1 MDNRPIF
8 FSPPWSLAARQALR
22 EMAEIA
28 AYESGGVEGAM
39 GAAGMPPPQQQ
50 QQQQLA
56 RDGRPMRLEK
66 RFRKKNRQKNVCG
79 QRQKGRGEGG
89 GAVPCTN
96 PTTHAPFLRPTCFSL
111 VREPLC
117 FSFRQRQHTPHCPH
131 FTRPAGFFALSNV
144 TPPPPSL
151 NKGAYTYPPKC
162 FRISLYYMWA
172 LHMHWALNIHWH
184 AQTGTGM
191 RACQYL

>member
-1 MDNRPIF
+1 MQARIEMDNRPIF

-89 GAVPCTN
+89 EPC
-96 PTTHAPFLRPTCFSL
+96 HAPTLP
-111 VREPLC
+111 P
-117 FSFRQRQHTPHCPH
+117 
-131 FTRPAGFFALSNV
+131 
-144 TPPPPSL
+144 TPPSYVL
-151 NKGAYTYPPKC
+151 H
-162 FRISLYYMWA
+162 A
-172 LHMHWALNIHWH
+172 LV
-184 AQTGTGM
+184 
-191 RACQYL
+191 